1 MSISKVLNMRYCK
14 RVPTQGI
21 GGAIISTLGTIV
33 AIFALAIFI
42 VWTIKEIAVKRP
54 MVFKWILIVLFI
66 CIVVTFMPK
75 FG

>member
-1 MSISKVLNMRYCK
+1 MMSV
-14 RVPTQGI
+14 TQGI

-42 VWTIKEIAVKRP
+42 VWTIKEIAVKKP

>member
-1 MSISKVLNMRYCK
+1 MTTTPVSGLVLAK
-14 RVPTQGI
+14 FLL
-21 GGAIISTLGTIV
+21 S
-33 AIFALAIFI
+33 FALAIFI
-42 VWTIKEIAVKRP
+42 VWTIKEIAVKKP